1 MEIKLEMK
9 TMSKISGAL
18 LCSML
23 LSSIFSGLI
32 VSGVEVIRVPLSAQT
47 IQIIGAGI
55 SSAGYLYF
63 FHLFTKNMKKRD
75 INAVSL
81 KRKLSIYDGVSYL
94 LLLLGATTTLSKL
107 TDYIVH
113 YIKVN
118 LINGEINSKGVVE
131 SFIGNVPIFIILL
144 FVVIISPIF
153 EELLFRKVLLE
164 LLLPY
169 GKVTAIMVSGLL
181 FGLYHA
187 NLEQLLYTIF
197 LGMLCANIVIISG
210 EIKYAIYLHI
220 LFNLFGAII
229 SDYIPNGIITI
240 VLQVVFITGAVL
252 VLIFRMKTLFVF
264 KDDGNKK
271 DFFRKKEFLSIGFIF
286 YIVFYVICSIGA
298 MSE

>member
-1 MEIKLEMK
+1 
-9 TMSKISGAL
+9 MSKISGAL

-153 EELLFRKVLLE
+153 EELLFRKILLE
-164 LLLPY
+164 KLLPY
-169 GKVTAIMVSGLL
+169 GKVIAIAISSLF
-181 FGLYHA
+181 FGLFHA
-187 NLEQLLYTIF
+187 NLEQLLYTMF
-197 LGMLCANIVIISG
+197 LGVLCANIVIITG
-210 EIKYAIYLHI
+210 KIKYAIYLHMS
-220 LFNLFGAII
+220 FNLFGGII
-229 SDYIPNGIITI
+229 SDFIPTGTITT
-240 VLQVVFITGAVL
+240 VLQIVFVMSAALIIIFKGKAMFVL
-252 VLIFRMKTLFVF
+252 
-264 KDDGNKK
+264 KDEDYDKN
-271 DFFRKKEFLSIGFIF
+271 FCAKKEFLSIGFIL
-286 YIVFYVICSIGA
+286 YIAFFVISSIGK